1 MKLFLIVQEAWTPLE
16 ASRYAG
22 RVSMRRFA
30 PLILL
35 GFVAILS
42 GVGWTY
48 YERLKLLAASAPVK
62 PKKLEPGESGNFH
75 EWSYRH
81 TSSQKTVIQLHADDM
96 QELDG
101 KDELAGVTLDIYS
114 KDGQKY
120 DHIQSAKA
128 EFDIASGMLYSE
140 GEVEITLNVPL
151 DGEPTARL
159 MGIKSSGVHVE
170 SKTGKAN
177 TDRLAKFKF
186 DRGDGQATG
195 ADYDPTT
202 GELNLHS
209 QVSMT
214 WRGTDP
220 ATIPMKIETDQL
232 NYKEKDGKVFL
243 TPWSK
248 LTRETLSMNAGP
260 AIVTI
265 QKGIIK
271 FVETTQAKGT
281 DRRPARNLDFAAN
294 QLRLDFNDY
303 NQIQKITG
311 VDQAH
316 VVASGETSVT
326 TIASDRVT
334 MDFET
339 TESDSLLKAA
349 VSEGHSTM
357 ESKPVV
363 KPGVDTAETRVLKSE
378 TIFTKMRAGGQEI
391 ESVETQGPGAL
402 EFLPNRPEQSH
413 RWMNGDHIWMTY
425 GPKNTLQSFR
435 SIAVTT
441 RTERPK
447 EKDAKTDPAP
457 ELTWSKNM
465 VATFLPDS
473 SKLDHLD
480 QSGQFRYESGERK
493 AKAERALLDQPNNI
507 INLLGGARMSDAN
520 GTADADKIVMNQMS
534 GDFTADGHVTSTRT
548 PEKKR
553 DDNSGGGMLSEDEPL
568 HARAD
573 KMVSTDNNLLV
584 RYEGN
589 AVLWQGADRL
599 EAETVEIDRDNNLLK
614 AHGHV
619 FSQLLDKTK
628 DEDTSKAD
636 GTTPNGKAK
645 AVDGKPKA
653 VAGKPKADPP
663 AQAVTKPSL
672 RIYTVVKAADL
683 DYNDDT
689 RLAHYSGGV
698 TLERPDMTV
707 KALDVHAY
715 LRNDSDDSSLDHALA
730 DGKVEVHR
738 KMPDR
743 TRDATSDHAEYY
755 VDEDKVILEG
765 GQPRL
770 VDSTRGTTRG
780 DKLTWYSSDDRLLVD
795 GVPQQQVKSVLHRKT
810 K

>member
-1 MKLFLIVQEAWTPLE
+1 
-16 ASRYAG
+16 
-22 RVSMRRFA
+22 MRRFA

-35 GFVAILS
+35 GFVAIVS

-48 YERLKLLAASAPVK
+48 YERLKLLASSAPAK
-62 PKKLEPGESGNFH
+62 PKKLEPGQSGRFH

-81 TSSQKTVIQLHADDM
+81 TSSQKTVTQLHADDM

-128 EFDIASGMLYSE
+128 EFDIATGMLYSE

-151 DGEPTARL
+151 DGQPTARL

-220 ATIPMKIETDQL
+220 ATVPMKIETDQL

-248 LTRETLSMNAGP
+248 LARDTLSMNAGP

-265 QKGIIK
+265 QKGNIK

-316 VVASGETSVT
+316 VVAAGETSVT

-339 TESDSLLKAA
+339 TDSDSLLKAA

-363 KPGVDTAETRVLKSE
+363 KPGVDTAETRVLKSD
-378 TIFTKMRAGGQEI
+378 TILTKMRAGGQDI
-391 ESVETQGPGAL
+391 ESVETEGPGAL

-465 VATFLPDS
+465 VATFLPNS

-480 QSGQFRYESGERK
+480 QSGEFRYESGERK

-507 INLLGGARMSDAN
+507 INLLGGARMSDSS

-534 GDFTADGHVTSTRT
+534 GDFTAVGHVTSTRT
-548 PEKKR
+548 PDKKK

-619 FSQLLDKTK
+619 LSQLLDKIK

-636 GTTPNGKAK
+636 GTAPDGKPK
-645 AVDGKPKA
+645 AVDGKTKVVDGKPKA
-653 VAGKPKADPP
+653 ADGKPKADPP
-663 AQAVTKPSL
+663 VKAVTKPTL

-730 DGKVEVHR
+730 DGKVEVHK

-770 VDSTRGTTRG
+770 IDSTRGTTRG

>member
-1 MKLFLIVQEAWTPLE
+1 
-16 ASRYAG
+16 
-22 RVSMRRFA
+22 MRRFA

-35 GFVAILS
+35 GFVVIVS

-48 YERLKLLAASAPVK
+48 YQRLKLLQASEPVK
-62 PKKLEPGESGNFH
+62 PKKLAPGLSATFH
-75 EWSYRH
+75 GWTYSH
-81 TSSQKTVIQLHADDM
+81 TSSQKTVIRLHADDF

-101 KDELAGVTLDIYS
+101 KDELAGVTLDIYN

-128 EFDIASGMLYSE
+128 EFDVASGMLYSD
-140 GEVEITLNVPL
+140 GEVAMTLNQPV
-151 DGEPTARL
+151 DGQPTPQL
-159 MGIKSSGVHVE
+159 MRVKSSGVHVE

-177 TDRLAKFKF
+177 TDRLATFKF
-186 DRGDGQATG
+186 DRGDGHAVG

-202 GELNLHS
+202 GELNLHG

-220 ATIPMKIETDQL
+220 GTIPMKIETDQL
-232 NYKEKDGKVFL
+232 NYKERDGKVFL

-248 LTRETLSMNAGP
+248 LTRDTLTMNAGP

-265 QKGIIK
+265 QKGYIK

-281 DRRPARNLDFAAN
+281 DLRPGRNLDFAAN
-294 QLRLDFNDY
+294 QLRLDFNGD
-303 NQIQKITG
+303 NQIQRITG

-316 VVASGETSVT
+316 VVSAGETSVT

-339 TESDSLLKAA
+339 TETDSILRAA
-349 VSEGHSTM
+349 VSQGHSTM
-357 ESKPVV
+357 ESKPVIR
-363 KPGVDTAETRVLKSE
+363 PGVDPDETRILKSD
-378 TIFTKMRAGGQEI
+378 TIWTKMRPGGQEV

-413 RWMNGDHIWMTY
+413 RWMNGGHIWMTY
-425 GPKNTLQSFR
+425 GPRNTIQSFR
-435 SIAVTT
+435 SVDVTT

-447 EKDAKTDPAP
+447 EKDAKTAPAP
-457 ELTWSKNM
+457 ELTWSKNLA
-465 VATFLPDS
+465 ATFLPNS
-473 SKLDHLD
+473 SKLNSLD
-480 QSGQFRYESGERK
+480 QSGDFRYESGERK
-493 AKAERALLDQPNNI
+493 AKAERALLDQPKNI
-507 INLLGGARMSDAN
+507 ITLLGGARMSDST

-534 GDFTADGHVTSTRT
+534 GDFTAEGHVISTHT
-548 PEKKR
+548 PDKKKS
-553 DDNSGGGMLSEDEPL
+553 DDSGGGMLSEDEPL
-568 HARAD
+568 HARAK

-584 RYEGN
+584 RYEGD

-599 EAETVEIDRDNNLLK
+599 EADTVEIDRDNNLLK

-619 FSQLLDKTK
+619 VSQLLDKTK
-628 DEDTSKAD
+628 DQDASKD
-636 GTTPNGKAK
+636 GKIQV
-645 AVDGKPKA
+645 VDGKS
-653 VAGKPKADPP
+653 KADPP
-663 AQAVTKPSL
+663 GKADPPEKAPIKPSL
-672 RIYTVVKAADL
+672 RIFTVVKAADL
-683 DYNDDT
+683 EYNDDT
-689 RLAHYSGGV
+689 RVAHYSGGV
-698 TLERPDMTV
+698 TLERPDMMV

-730 DGKVEVHR
+730 DGKVEVHK

-743 TRDATSDHAEYY
+743 TRDAASDHAEYY
-755 VDEDKVILEG
+755 VDNDKVILEG

-770 VDSTRGTTRG
+770 IDSTRGTTRG
-780 DKLTWYSSDDRLLVD
+780 VKLTWYSDDDRLVVD
-795 GVPQQQVKSVLHRKT
+795 GVPQQQVKSVLHHKT

>member
-1 MKLFLIVQEAWTPLE
+1 
-16 ASRYAG
+16 
-22 RVSMRRFA
+22 MRRFA

-35 GFVAILS
+35 GFVAIVS

-48 YERLKLLAASAPVK
+48 YERLKLLAASSPTK
-62 PKKLEPGESGNFH
+62 PKKLPPGLSANFH
-75 EWSYRH
+75 EWTYSH
-81 TSSQKTVIQLHADDM
+81 TSSQKTVIRLRADDF

-101 KDELAGVTLDIYS
+101 KDELAGVTMDIYS

-120 DHIQSAKA
+120 DHIKSAKA
-128 EFDIASGMLYSE
+128 EFDVGAGTLYSD
-140 GEVEITLNVPL
+140 GEVEITLNVPV
-151 DGEPTARL
+151 DGEATDQL
-159 MGIKSSGVHVE
+159 MRVKSSGVHVE

-177 TDRLAKFKF
+177 TGRLATFKF
-186 DRGDGQATG
+186 DRGDGHAMG

-248 LTRETLSMNAGP
+248 LTRDTLMLNAGP

-265 QKGIIK
+265 QKGYIQ

-281 DRRPARNLDFAAN
+281 DQRPSRNLDFAAN
-294 QLRLDFNDY
+294 QLRLDFNGN

-316 VVASGETSVT
+316 VVSAGETSLT
-326 TIASDRVT
+326 TITSDRVL
-334 MDFET
+334 MDFQT
-339 TESDSLLKAA
+339 TETDSILREA
-349 VSEGHSTM
+349 VAQGHSTM
-357 ESKPVV
+357 ESKPVI
-363 KPGVDTAETRVLKSE
+363 KPGVDTAETRVLKSD
-378 TIFTKMRAGGQEI
+378 TIWTKMRPGGQEL

-425 GPKNTLQSFR
+425 GAKNTLQSFR

-441 RTERPK
+441 RTQRPK

-457 ELTWSKNM
+457 ELTWSKTM
-465 VATFLPDS
+465 VATFLPNS
-473 SKLDHLD
+473 SKLDSLD
-480 QSGQFRYESGERK
+480 QSGDFRYEAGARK

-507 INLLGGARMSDAN
+507 INLIGGARMSDST

-534 GDFTADGHVTSTRT
+534 GDFTAEGNVTSTRM
-548 PEKKR
+548 PDKKK
-553 DDNSGGGMLSEDEPL
+553 DDDSGGGMLSEDEPL
-568 HARAD
+568 HARAK
-573 KMVSTDNNLLV
+573 KMVSTDNNLV
-584 RYEGN
+584 IRYEGN

-619 FSQLLDKTK
+619 LSQLLDKTK
-628 DEDTSKAD
+628 DESAAKD
-636 GTTPNGKAK
+636 GTTKAADGKTKVGNGKTKTDPPPRAGPAK
-645 AVDGKPKA
+645 AE
-653 VAGKPKADPP
+653 
-663 AQAVTKPSL
+663 TKPSL
-672 RIYTVVKAADL
+672 RVYTIVKAAEL

-689 RLAHYSGGV
+689 RLAHYSGGA
-698 TLERPDMTV
+698 TLERPDMLV
-707 KALDVHAY
+707 KALDIHAY

-730 DGKVEVHR
+730 DGKVEVHETSL
-738 KMPDR
+738 DR
-743 TRDATSDHAEYY
+743 TRDASSDHAEYY

-765 GQPRL
+765 GQPRF

-780 DKLTWYSSDDRLLVD
+780 EKLTWYSSDDRLLVD
-795 GVPQQQVKSVLHRKT
+795 GVPQQQVKSVLHHKT
-810 K
+810 VQGSDKIK

>member
-1 MKLFLIVQEAWTPLE
+1 
-16 ASRYAG
+16 
-22 RVSMRRFA
+22 MRLC
-30 PLILL
+30 P
-35 GFVAILS
+35 V
-42 GVGWTY
+42 VGWTY
-48 YERLKLLAASAPVK
+48 FERLKLLAASAPAK
-62 PKKLEPGESGNFH
+62 PNRLPPGLTGNAH

-101 KDELAGVTLDIYS
+101 KDELAGMTLDIYS

-128 EFDIASGMLYSE
+128 EFDVASGMLYSD
-140 GEVEITLNVPL
+140 GDVEITLNQPV
-151 DGEPTARL
+151 DGQATPQL
-159 MGIKSSGVHVE
+159 MRVKSSGVHVE

-177 TDRLAKFKF
+177 TDRLATFKF
-186 DRGDGQATG
+186 DRGDGHATG

-202 GELNLHS
+202 GELNLHG

-220 ATIPMKIETDQL
+220 GTIPMKIETDQL

-248 LTRETLSMNAGP
+248 LTRDTLSMNAGP

-265 QKGIIK
+265 QKGYIQ

-281 DRRPARNLDFAAN
+281 DLRPGRNLDFAAN
-294 QLRLDFNDY
+294 QLRLDFNGN

-316 VVASGETSVT
+316 VISAGETSQT
-326 TIASDRVT
+326 TITSDRVV

-339 TESDSLLKAA
+339 TESDSILKAA
-349 VSEGHSTM
+349 VSQGHSTM
-357 ESKPVV
+357 ESKPVI
-363 KPGVDTAETRVLKSE
+363 KPGVDPSETRVLKSD
-378 TIFTKMRAGGQEI
+378 TIWTKMRAGGQEI

-413 RWMNGDHIWMTY
+413 RWLNGDHIWMAY

-457 ELTWSKNM
+457 ELTWSKTM
-465 VATFLPDS
+465 VATFLPNS
-473 SKLDHLD
+473 SKLDQLD
-480 QSGQFRYESGERK
+480 QSGEFRYEAGERK

-507 INLLGGARMSDAN
+507 ITLVGGARMSDSN

-534 GDFTADGHVTSTRT
+534 GDFTAEGRVTSTHT
-548 PEKKR
+548 PDKKK

-568 HARAD
+568 HARAK

-584 RYEGN
+584 RYEGD

-599 EAETVEIDRDNNLLK
+599 EAESVEIDRDNNLLK

-619 FSQLLDKTK
+619 LSQLLDKTK
-628 DEDTSKAD
+628 GEDASKD
-636 GTTPNGKAK
+636 GKTEG
-645 AVDGKPKA
+645 VGGKPKA
-653 VAGKPKADPP
+653 LDGK
-663 AQAVTKPSL
+663 L
-672 RIYTVVKAADL
+672 KAAD
-683 DYNDDT
+683 
-689 RLAHYSGGV
+689 
-698 TLERPDMTV
+698 
-707 KALDVHAY
+707 
-715 LRNDSDDSSLDHALA
+715 
-730 DGKVEVHR
+730 GKNR
-738 KMPDR
+738 R
-743 TRDATSDHAEYY
+743 TRRRRQSLR
-755 VDEDKVILEG
+755 K
-765 GQPRL
+765 PRANHP
-770 VDSTRGTTRG
+770 SAYTP
-780 DKLTWYSSDDRLLVD
+780 W
-795 GVPQQQVKSVLHRKT
+795 
-810 K
+810 